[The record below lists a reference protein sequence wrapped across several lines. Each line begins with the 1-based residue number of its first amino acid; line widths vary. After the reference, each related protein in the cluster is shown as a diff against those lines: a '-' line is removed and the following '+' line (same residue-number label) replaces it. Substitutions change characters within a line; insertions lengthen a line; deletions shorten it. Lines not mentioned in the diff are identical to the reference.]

1 MEAMRTFVRVAG
13 AAIVGAQAELV
24 DVQVSMAGEAEGGD
38 ATFRIVGL
46 PDSALREGR
55 ERIRSAVSH
64 GGWPWPYRAVTV
76 NLAPAAARKEGA
88 ALDLPIALAVL
99 AGGGP
104 GRWPYDLAKVL
115 CVGELT
121 LDGAVRPVRGVL
133 AAAEAAR
140 EEGLELAWVPADNA
154 AEAAAVEGLKVY
166 AIRTLAE
173 AVGHASGR
181 VPIQAQTADGWRPA
195 PWCGCTAAI
204 RGQPLAVQAAWVA
217 AAGGHNLLLSGP
229 PGCGKTLLA
238 RHLVDL
244 LPPMSRQEAMEASRI
259 HSIAGLLSGGLLR
272 RRPFRAP
279 HHSASIAGLVGGGS
293 NPRPGE
299 VSLAHHGVLFLDEM
313 PEFSRAALESL
324 RQPLEDGEITV
335 ARAAGRARF
344 PARVLLVGACNPC
357 PCGWHGVADRC
368 RCALGARERY
378 RARLSGPLR
387 DRFDLQVALRP
398 VDPDRLVGAEE
409 QPPYDRTALRRARA
423 RQAGRWN
430 ARIPASELPDAVAPD
445 EGARRE
451 LVRSARHLGLSGRGV
466 HRTLRVARTLA
477 DLRDVPEVGVEDVR
491 VALGLREA

>member
-1 MEAMRTFVRVAG
+1 MRTFTRVAG

-24 DVQVSMAGEAEGGD
+24 DVQISIWGGEEGGEPV
-38 ATFRIVGL
+38 FRIVGL

-64 GGWPWPYRAVTV
+64 GGWHWPYRSVTV

-99 AGGGP
+99 TAEGVAGCAK
-104 GRWPYDLAKVL
+104 DLANVL

-140 EEGLELAWVPADNA
+140 QQGLRTAWVPADNA
-154 AEAAAVEGLKVY
+154 QEAAAVDGLCVH
-166 AIRTLAE
+166 AVRTLAE

-181 VPIQAQTADGWRPA
+181 APIEPYPA
-195 PWCGCTAAI
+195 EAWQPASWCGSTAAV
-204 RGQPLAVQAAWVA
+204 RGQPLAVQAAWIA

-244 LPPMSRQEAMEASRI
+244 LPPLSRQEAMEASRL
-259 HSIAGLLSGGLLR
+259 HSIAGLLGGGLLR
-272 RRPFRAP
+272 SRPFRAP

-293 NPRPGE
+293 TPRPGE

-335 ARAAGRARF
+335 TRAVGSAKF

-357 PCGWHGVADRC
+357 PCGWHGVGDRC
-368 RCALGARERY
+368 RCSRGARERY
-378 RARLSGPLR
+378 RAKLSGPLR

-398 VDPDRLVGAEE
+398 VDPEMLVCAEE
-409 QPPYDRTALRRARA
+409 PPPYDPDALRRARA
-423 RQAGRWN
+423 RQGGRWN
-430 ARIPASELPDAVAPD
+430 ARIPAAELPEAVSPDAA
-445 EGARRE
+445 ARRE
-451 LVRSARHLGLSGRGV
+451 LVRSARRLGLSGRGV
-466 HRTLRVARTLA
+466 HRALRVARTLA
-477 DLRDVPEVGVEDVR
+477 DLRDAPEVGVDDVR
-491 VALGLREA
+491 IALGLREA